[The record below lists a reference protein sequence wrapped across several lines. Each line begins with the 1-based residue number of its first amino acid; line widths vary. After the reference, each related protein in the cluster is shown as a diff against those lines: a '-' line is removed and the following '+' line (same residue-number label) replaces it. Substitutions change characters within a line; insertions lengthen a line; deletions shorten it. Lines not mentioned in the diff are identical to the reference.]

1 MALFPNP
8 HDAVLYNGAV
18 GKTHTNL
25 VVSEGAAPAER
36 YIVSSTNAFEP
47 FIYEFG
53 PEGNQTVLIPK
64 GKIVE
69 AVGEEMDREFGHTS
83 TAIRVASE
91 NSERAIGVNHHNVYD
106 QRRDSMEGNRPVVIT
121 RSYIEVPLFEHADTL
136 ATAAATAKAMHFG
149 AAYGLANVL
158 KAGDFVV
165 SGVDGNFKKFDK
177 ATHAFHQVIGQ
188 VHNVNREL
196 PPSGLLQYYTG
207 LKNTALE
214 QYMKQIST
222 TPAVPGDAGY
232 PYGAPYTVGA
242 WKPEFLKALGY
253 GTLTGIPFLTDGY
266 FSAQQRI
273 SVSLDEATG
282 LAGAA
287 IEAIRK
293 SDGATVTN
301 TTGVSKIVVDNTV
314 EEASVFVKLKD
325 KFDPRKLN
333 GVTVTYTDGT
343 FEANGTTLK
352 VKTMSSRDV
361 HVDVTNNTI
370 VLFLNKGVT
379 FNNVEISVDAIVD
392 PKAGIPTEWDYKGS
406 VGAVRIQLLR

>member
-36 YIVSSTNAFEP
+36 YVVSNTNTFEP

-121 RSYIEVPLFEHADTL
+121 RSYIEVPLFEHAVV
-136 ATAAATAKAMHFG
+136 ATAATTAKAMKFG
-149 AAYGLANVL
+149 AAYGVPAGL

-165 SGVDGNFKKFDK
+165 SGVDGNFKKFDS
-177 ATHAFHQVIGQ
+177 ATHKFHQVIGQ

-253 GTLTGIPFLTDGY
+253 GTLTGIPFLTDGF
-266 FSAQQRI
+266 FS
-273 SVSLDEATG
+273 SLKRLNVMLDSADNVE
-282 LAGAA
+282 
-287 IEAIRK
+287 
-293 SDGATVTN
+293 
-301 TTGVSKIVVDNTV
+301 NTV
-314 EEASVFVKLKD
+314 ANENGKVAGKDFESTATEELDAILFVKLKH
-325 KFDPRKLN
+325 KINPRNMDDVKVTYKDGAN
-333 GVTVTYTDGT
+333 TVT
-343 FEANGTTLK
+343 AKN
-352 VKTMSSRDV
+352 RDV
-361 HVDVTNNTI
+361 HIDLKNNTVVVYFTKAGTFKDVTVDIECSVNPTA
-370 VLFLNKGVT
+370 GV
-379 FNNVEISVDAIVD
+379 
-392 PKAGIPTEWDYKGS
+392 PTEWDYQGS
-406 VGAVRIQLLR
+406 VGALRILLQK

>member
-1 MALFPNP
+1 MALFGNQ
-8 HDAVLYNGAV
+8 HDAVLYQGAV

-36 YIVSSTNAFEP
+36 YIVSKTNTFEP

-53 PEGNQTVLIPK
+53 PEGNQMVLIPK

-69 AVGEEMDREFGHTS
+69 AVGEELDREFGHTS
-83 TAIRVASE
+83 TAIRVAQE
-91 NSERAIGVNHHNVYD
+91 GSERAIGVNHHNVYD
-106 QRRDSMEGNRPVVIT
+106 QRRDAMEGNRPTVIT
-121 RSYIEVPLFEHADTL
+121 RSYIEVPLFEHADNIV
-136 ATAAATAKAMHFG
+136 TAATTAKAMKFG
-149 AAYGLANVL
+149 AAYGLSNVL
-158 KAGDFVV
+158 KSGDFVV
-165 SGVDGNFKKFDK
+165 TGVDGNFKKYDK
-177 ATHAFHQVIGQ
+177 ASHDFCEVIGQ

-196 PPSGLLQYYTG
+196 PPSGLLQYFTG

-242 WKPEFLKALGY
+242 WRPEFLKALGY

-273 SVSLDEATG
+273 SVTLDDATG
-282 LAGAA
+282 LADATV
-287 IEAIRK
+287 EAIRK
-293 SDGATVTN
+293 GDGVTITN
-301 TTGVSKIVVDNTV
+301 TVGVSRIVVDSTV
-314 EEASVFVKLKD
+314 EEASVFIKLKD
-325 KFDPRKLN
+325 KFDPRKLD
-333 GVTVTYTDGT
+333 GVVVTYTDGT
-343 FEANGTTLK
+343 LDVDGITLT

-361 HVDVTNNTI
+361 HLDVTNNTI
-370 VLFLNKGVT
+370 VLFVNKATTLND
-379 FNNVEISVDAIVD
+379 VEISLDAVVD

-406 VGAVRIQLLR
+406 VGAARIQLLR

>member
-36 YIVSSTNAFEP
+36 YIVSSTNAFES

-136 ATAAATAKAMHFG
+136 ATAATTAKAMHFG
-149 AAYGLANVL
+149 AAYGVATNKL

-165 SGVDGNFKKFDK
+165 SGVDGNFKKFDSTAHK
-177 ATHAFHQVIGQ
+177 FHQVIGQ

-222 TPAVPGDAGY
+222 TPAVPGDKGY

-273 SVSLDEATG
+273 DVTLDEATG
-282 LAGAA
+282 LEGAA
-287 IEAIRK
+287 IEAIRT
-293 SDGATVTN
+293 SDGVTITK
-301 TTGVSKIVVDNTV
+301 TTGVSTIAVDNTV

-333 GVTVTYTDGT
+333 GVTVTYTD
-343 FEANGTTLK
+343 TTVDGEGDLV

-361 HVDVTNNTI
+361 HVDPTNNTI

-379 FNNVEISVDAIVD
+379 FNDVEISVDAIVD

>member
-1 MALFPNP
+1 MALFPNQQIGSP
-8 HDAVLYNGAV
+8 YSANI

-25 VVSEGAAPAER
+25 VVSEGNAPAER
-36 YIVSSTNAFEP
+36 FIVASDNTARP
-47 FIYEFG
+47 FTYEYG
-53 PEGNQTVLIPK
+53 PEGNQTVLIAK

-69 AVGEEMDREFGHTS
+69 ANGEEKDRETGHTA
-83 TAIRVASE
+83 TAIRIAQPGSI
-91 NSERAIGVNHHNVYD
+91 RAIGVNHHNVYER
-106 QRRDSMEGNRPVVIT
+106 RRDAMEGNQPTVIT
-121 RSYIEVPLFEHADTL
+121 RSYIEVPLFEADDVN
-136 ATAAATAKAMHFG
+136 TAKLSAEAMNFG
-149 AAYGLANVL
+149 AAYGAT
-158 KAGDFVV
+158 KALRSGDFVMA
-165 SGVDGNFKKFDK
+165 GADGNFVAYDGTDFRK
-177 ATHAFHQVIGQ
+177 VVGQ
-188 VHNVNREL
+188 VMNVTREL
-196 PPSGLLQYYTG
+196 NPGGLLQYYTG
-207 LKNTALE
+207 LKNTELE
-214 QYMKQIST
+214 NYLKQISA
-222 TPAVPGDAGY
+222 TPVAGDDGY

-273 SVSLDEATG
+273 SVSLDDATG
-282 LAGAA
+282 LEGAA

-293 SDGATVTN
+293 SDGVTITN
-301 TTGVSKIVVDNTV
+301 TTGVSTIAVDNTV

-333 GVTVTYTDGT
+333 GVTVTYTDGDK
-343 FEANGTTLK
+343 EKDGITLK

-379 FNNVEISVDAIVD
+379 FNDVEISVDAVVD